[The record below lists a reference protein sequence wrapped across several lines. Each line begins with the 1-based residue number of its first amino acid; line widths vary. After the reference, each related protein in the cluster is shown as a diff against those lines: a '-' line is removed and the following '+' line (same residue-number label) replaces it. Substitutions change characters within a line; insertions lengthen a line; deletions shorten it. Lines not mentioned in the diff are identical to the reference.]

1 MSLLAQVEIAD
12 DFVAVVAVDG
22 RECSGL
28 GSSGGNAT
36 TSCSLTRSASASSN
50 PRIAYLFEHW
60 GRSFVGWGLG
70 WIRAGTFVSLVG
82 SLVVVLVD
90 VLQ

>member
-1 MSLLAQVEIAD
+1 MLAQVEIVD
-12 DFVAVVAVDG
+12 DFVAVDG

-60 GRSFVGWGLG
+60 GRCSFAGWG
-70 WIRAGTFVSLVG
+70 WIRVGAFDSFVNSLVG
-82 SLVVVLVD
+82 SLVVVLAD
-90 VLQ
+90 ALQ